1 MNNDISSP
9 DFGMMQTGWMC
20 KGPAGPWYWLND
32 GSMQEIPLG
41 ACLMNGTTPDGY
53 TVDENGAWYGNN

>member
-1 MNNDISSP
+1 
-9 DFGMMQTGWMC
+9 MC